1 MLLEGQERRM
11 SQHAHNMSSLV
22 PVVSL
27 VVPVFNEEEVLPT
40 FYQRAK
46 ATLNSIPDC
55 RHELIFVD
63 DGSRDRSPQL
73 LRKLAAN
80 DDCVVVVKLSRNFGH
95 QVAITAGLD
104 MAQGDTVVV
113 IDADLQDPPEVIQ
126 EFVAKWREGYDVV
139 YAIRKRRDG
148 ETWMKLATAKYF
160 YRLLR
165 FLTKTEIPADVG
177 DFRLLSRRA
186 AAALRGLREH
196 DRFVR
201 GLVSWI
207 GFEQIGVYYERDRRY
222 AGSTKYSWRK
232 MIAFATDALTSFST
246 APLRLATWLGY
257 ATAFAAVLYL
267 ASVIVQWWVG
277 ITVQGWATIMVGLLF
292 VGSVQLICLGIIGEY
307 IGRVFVATKNRP
319 LYLVDR
325 VVRDGV
331 EYQLA
336 GQDSIPIQ
344 VAHSAEYP
352 DHSMAHSAAPNS

>member
-1 MLLEGQERRM
+1 M
-11 SQHAHNMSSLV
+11 SDQPQNEIDRPALI
-22 PVVSL
+22 SL
-27 VVPVFNEEEVLPT
+27 VVPVFNEEEVLRT
-40 FYQRAK
+40 FYDRAK
-46 ATLNSIPDC
+46 RTLAALAGY

-63 DGSRDRSPQL
+63 DGSKDRTPVLLQELARRDEH
-73 LRKLAAN
+73 
-80 DDCVVVVKLSRNFGH
+80 VVIVKLSRNFGH

-104 MAQGDTVVV
+104 TARGDAVV
-113 IDADLQDPPEVIQ
+113 IIDSDLQDPPEVIH

-139 YAIRKRRDG
+139 YAIRKQREG
-148 ETWMKLATAKYF
+148 ETWLKIITAKYF

-165 FLTKTEIPADVG
+165 FFTKTEIPADVG

-186 AAALRGLREH
+186 AEALRQLREH

-207 GFEQIGVYYERDRRY
+207 GFQQTGIYYERDRRF
-222 AGSTKYSWRK
+222 AGTTKYSWRK
-232 MIAFATDALTSFST
+232 MFSFATDALTSFST

-292 VGSVQLICLGIIGEY
+292 IGSVQLICLGIIGEY
-307 IGRVFVATKNRP
+307 IGRVFVATKGRP

-325 VVRDGV
+325 IVRDGV
-331 EYQLA
+331 EYRMA
-336 GQDSIPIQ
+336 GVDSVPIISESITDSTL
-344 VAHSAEYP
+344 VHSAT
-352 DHSMAHSAAPNS
+352 DNS